1 LIAISPADN
10 YLSELLLTSFVWN
23 SLFSQHIM
31 RIALFGYGKMGKEIE
46 KIALERGH
54 TIVGKINRTNPK
66 ENLDLNS
73 VDAVIEFSA
82 PELAMEHIQFCLS
95 NNLPVVIGTTG
106 NWYNHLDELKKIC
119 LEKKGAMLYA
129 TNFSL
134 GVNLFFA
141 VNKYLAKL
149 MNAYPDYSASITEIH
164 HTQKLDSPSGTGI
177 SLAEQIIS
185 NHSGYSK
192 WENVAKQNL
201 HDLHSLSIES
211 LRLPDV
217 PGTHEVKYESLIDT
231 IEIKHTAHN
240 RKGFA
245 LGSVIA
251 AEWLI
256 KNKGVFTMND
266 VLNL

>member
-1 LIAISPADN
+1 MIAKSEDDN
-10 YLSELLLTSFVWN
+10 YLSELLLTSIVWN

-46 KIALERGH
+46 KIALQRGH
-54 TIVGKINRTNPK
+54 TITGKVNRSNPK
-66 ENLDLNS
+66 ENLDLTS
-73 VDAVIEFSA
+73 VDLVIEFSA
-82 PELAMEHIQFCLS
+82 PELALEHIHFCLQ

-106 NWYNHLDELKKIC
+106 IWYEKLEDLKKSC

-149 MNAYPDYSASITEIH
+149 MNEYPDYSASITEIH
-164 HTQKLDSPSGTGI
+164 HTQKLDAPSGTGI
-177 SLAEQIIS
+177 SIAEQIIS
-185 NHSGYSK
+185 NHAAYSK
-192 WENVAKQNL
+192 WENVTKEHLQKS
-201 HDLHSLSIES
+201 DSLSIES

-217 PGTHEVKYESLIDT
+217 PGTHEVKYESEIDT
-231 IEIKHTAHN
+231 IELKHTAHN

>member
-1 LIAISPADN
+1 
-10 YLSELLLTSFVWN
+10 
-23 SLFSQHIM
+23 M
-31 RIALFGYGKMGKEIE
+31 RIALFGYGKMGREIE

-54 TIVGKINRTNPK
+54 TIVGKVNRTMSK
-66 ENLDLNS
+66 ENLDPAS
-73 VDAVIEFSA
+73 IDVVIEFST
-82 PELAMEHIQFCLS
+82 PELALEHIQFCLA

-106 NWYNHLDELKKIC
+106 NWYNQLDDLKKIC
-119 LEKKGAMLYA
+119 EEKKGSMLYA

-164 HTQKLDSPSGTGI
+164 HTHKLDAPSGTGI
-177 SLAEQIIS
+177 SLAEQIIA
-185 NHSGYSK
+185 NHGAYVK
-192 WENVAKQNL
+192 WENVTKQNL
-201 HDLHSLSIES
+201 KNSDSLAIES

-217 PGTHEVKYESLIDT
+217 PGTHEVKYESEIDT
-231 IEIKHTAHN
+231 IELKHTAHN

-245 LGSVIA
+245 LGSVIG

>member
-1 LIAISPADN
+1 MIAISATDN
-10 YLSELLLTSFVWN
+10 YLSELLLTSFSWK

-46 KIALERGH
+46 KIALDRGH
-54 TIVGKINRTNPK
+54 TITGKINKSNPK

-73 VDAVIEFSA
+73 VDVVIEFSA
-82 PELAMEHIQFCLS
+82 PELAHEHIQFCLK
-95 NNLPVVIGTTG
+95 NNIPIVIGTTG
-106 NWYNHLDELKKIC
+106 NWYNQLDDLKKIC
-119 LEKKGAMLYA
+119 LQKKGAMLYA

-149 MNAYPDYSASITEIH
+149 MNEYPDYSASITEIH
-164 HTQKLDSPSGTGI
+164 HTQKLDAPSGTGI
-177 SLAEQIIS
+177 SIAEQIIS
-185 NHSGYSK
+185 NHSAYTK
-192 WENVAKQNL
+192 WENVTTENL
-201 HDLHSLSIES
+201 KDSTSLSIES

-217 PGTHEVKYESLIDT
+217 PGTHEVKYESEIDT